1 MAEELVDVI
10 VIKTT
15 WEKGSTTETPM
26 PPPSTSQFEKEVL
39 DISNNTDLC
48 WLKNYDR
55 LIIPFLIQTYIS
67 EFLN

>member
-15 WEKGSTTETPM
+15 LQKGSTTETPM
-26 PPPSTSQFEKEVL
+26 PPTSTPQFEKEVR

-48 WLKNYDR
+48 WLE
-55 LIIPFLIQTYIS
+55 TTTG
-67 EFLN
+67 

>member
-48 WLKNYDR
+48 
-55 LIIPFLIQTYIS
+55 
-67 EFLN
+67 